1 MRSSVPYGMLL
12 ALVLLGS
19 AGVRPALA
27 QTSRPEI
34 TDIRFHGNRVFG
46 DDRLANAIQNR
57 ETSCKQ
63 WVLSPFCWAGMDFA
77 LDRRYLEPAELPRD
91 VLRLQAY
98 YWLRGY
104 REAQVDTTVNRRDG
118 RVAVDFDI
126 TEGEPVLVESLDVL
140 GAEGVDAPG
149 LVTDLPLEVGDPLSA
164 IRIEAVKDTL
174 VSRLREVGYA
184 YAAAYS
190 GWNIPADTRAAQV
203 SFNVDPGP
211 ASRFGPVTVDWL
223 PGPDGTPSQELDET
237 SVRRMV
243 PFNEGEQY
251 RYSRLVEGQR
261 NLYSLELIRAARVQ
275 PGIDSLTL
283 DSIIPVRIRVAEGDL
298 RRVRAGAGWSTAEC
312 FTTEAEWASR
322 NFQGGARRLTVGAR
336 VANIL
341 APQLNDGICPQT
353 GDDEFARLNG
363 RVSVELFQPW
373 LFSPRN
379 SLRLSAVLERQS
391 LPDIFVREA
400 LGFTVALS
408 RTVGIQAQTTLSY
421 QPALTRL
428 DAGEVFFCVSFLLCT
443 EQDIRVFESANWLS
457 PVGLG
462 FAVNRSNRLLNPTA
476 GYSVNVDL
484 EHASRFT
491 ASDFSY
497 NRALAE
503 ATGYVGLGE
512 ETVLAARIR
521 GGWVRPNVFE
531 LEGTERQVTHPQK
544 RFYSGGA
551 ASVRGFAQNRL
562 GPRVLSVT
570 DVRTLLNYGP
580 QGAGPVCQPADL
592 AAGTCDASGLPS
604 GRFAVRPTGGDAVV
618 EANLELRFPFLFDSF
633 QGATFVDVGQVW
645 ARTPDQ
651 VLTVDLGELEVSPGF
666 GVRWFSPV
674 GPVRVDVAYRFRDAQ
689 PLPVLTESL
698 EPCVVADGCSQA
710 DQLRIR
716 GPGADDL
723 VIPWRRGNELQR
735 LGDPVPFGEARRWW
749 QRLQVHFSIGQA
761 F

>member
-1 MRSSVPYGMLL
+1 MRVVCGVLL
-12 ALVLLGS
+12 ALILTGS
-19 AGVRPALA
+19 AGVCPAVA
-27 QTSRPEI
+27 QTSRPEVI
-34 TDIRFHGNRVFG
+34 DIRFHGNQVY
-46 DDRLANAIQNR
+46 DDGRLASAIQNR
-57 ETSCKQ
+57 ETRCRQ
-63 WVLSPFCWAGMDFA
+63 ALLSPFCWVGLEFA
-77 LDRRYLEPAELPRD
+77 KDRRYLQPAELPLD
-91 VLRLQAY
+91 VLRLQAF

-104 REAQVDTTVNRRDG
+104 REAQVDTTVNRRNG
-118 RVAVDFDI
+118 TVAVDFDI
-126 TEGEPVLVESLDVL
+126 TEGEPVLVESLEVL
-140 GAEGVDAPG
+140 GAEEVDAPG
-149 LVTDLPLEVGDPLSA
+149 LTSDLPLEVGNPLSA

-190 GWNIPADTRAAQV
+190 GWTIPADTREARV

-223 PGPDGTPSQELDET
+223 PGPDGTTDHELDET

-243 PFNEGEQY
+243 PFNEGETY

-275 PGIDSLTL
+275 PQVDSLTL
-283 DSIIPVRIRVAEGDL
+283 DSIIPVRVRVAEGDL

-312 FTTEAEWASR
+312 FSTEAEWASR

-353 GDDEFARLNG
+353 GSDEFARLNG

-443 EQDIRVFESANWLS
+443 QEDIRVFEAANWLS

-476 GYSVNVDL
+476 GYSLNIDL

-512 ETVLAARIR
+512 ATVLAARIR

-531 LEGTERQVTHPQK
+531 LEGTQRQVTHPQK

-551 ASVRGFAQNRL
+551 ASVRGFGQNRL

-580 QGAGPVCQPADL
+580 DGAAPVCQPADL
-592 AAGTCDASGLPS
+592 AAGTCDPSTLAS
-604 GRFAVRPTGGDAVV
+604 GRFAVRPTGGDAVL
-618 EANLELRFPFLFDSF
+618 EANLELRFPFLFDNF

-651 VLTVDLGELEVSPGF
+651 VLTVDLGDLELSPGF

-674 GPVRVDVAYRFRDAQ
+674 GPVRVDVAYRFRDAEA
-689 PLPVLTESL
+689 LPVLTESL
-698 EPCVVADGCSQA
+698 EPCVVADGCAQA
-710 DQLRIR
+710 DQLRIV
-716 GPGADDL
+716 GPGGGQDA
-723 VIPWRRGNELQR
+723 IPWRRGLELQR
-735 LGDPVPFGEARRWW
+735 LGQSVLFGDTSRWW
-749 QRLQVHFSIGQA
+749 QRLQFHFSIGQA